1 MSSCPEC
8 HVTLISSSQASS
20 MLKVTPARV
29 RALLSAGRILGT
41 RVGATWVIDRASVAG
56 LAPRMPTGI
65 HFENPPLTQT
75 PPLSQCPH
83 CGEPFLNARRA
94 AAILGTSH
102 QNIYAALARNLT
114 KLGAFQIGQRIIL
127 TQSGLRR
134 YQTRQRL
141 RQLAGE
147 SEETELTRITEI
159 LRTGGFDDSFP
170 EDQEWLSTAQAAA
183 LTGYTAN
190 YIAHLAHEGLV
201 PAKKQVRDWWVKRDA
216 LLAYKARMATR
227 RRKKKRTGTTT
238 NNQRQFQSS
247 ATSPEN

>member
-8 HVTLISSSQASS
+8 HVTLISSGQAGS

-29 RALLSAGRILGT
+29 RALLAEGRILGT
-41 RVGATWVIDRASVAG
+41 LVGATWVIDRASVAG

-65 HFENPPLTQT
+65 HFENPPPTQA
-75 PPLSQCPH
+75 PLPSQCPH
-83 CGEPFLNARRA
+83 CGEPFLNTRRA
-94 AAILGTSH
+94 AAILGTSR
-102 QNIYAALARNLT
+102 QNIYAALARDLSQ
-114 KLGAFQIGQRIIL
+114 LGAFRIGQRVVL

-147 SEETELTRITEI
+147 SEETELRRIAEI

-190 YIAHLAHEGLV
+190 YIAHLAHEGHV

-227 RRKKKRTGTTT
+227 RRKKKRKTDATT
-238 NNQRQFQSS
+238 NRRQLRSS
-247 ATSPEN
+247 ANTPEK

>member
-8 HVTLISSSQASS
+8 HVTLISSGQAGS
-20 MLKVTPARV
+20 MLEVTPARV
-29 RALLSAGRILGT
+29 RALLAEGRILGT
-41 RVGATWVIDRASVAG
+41 LVGATWVIDRASVAG

-65 HFENPPLTQT
+65 HFENPPPTQA
-75 PPLSQCPH
+75 PLPSQCPH

-94 AAILGTSH
+94 AAILGTSY
-102 QNIYAALARNLT
+102 QNIYAVLARDLSH
-114 KLGAFQIGQRIIL
+114 LGTFRIGQRVIV

-141 RQLAGE
+141 RELAGE
-147 SEETELTRITEI
+147 SEETELIRIAEI

-170 EDQEWLSTAQAAA
+170 GDREWLTTAQAAA

-190 YIAHLAHEGLV
+190 YVAHLAHEGHI

-216 LLAYKARMATR
+216 LLAYKARMSTRRR
-227 RRKKKRTGTTT
+227 RRKKPDTTA
-238 NNQRQFQSS
+238 NNQRQSISS
-247 ATSPEN
+247 VDSPRS